1 MKVNAVFEIV
11 MHFDYA
17 YMPRR
22 NVHKTYSN
30 IAKKSFF
37 DININEK
44 ACRDRGNK

>member
-22 NVHKTYSN
+22 NVHKKYSN
-30 IAKKSFF
+30 IAKKNFLTL
-37 DININEK
+37 I
-44 ACRDRGNK
+44 